1 MTSSVAA
8 VSALEVHG
16 LSKTFPGQAALI
28 SVDFELASGEVHALV
43 GQNGSGKSTL
53 IKVLAGYHTPD
64 PGSSVAVA
72 GVPLTFSDPRGAL
85 AAGLRFV
92 HQDLALIPTLD
103 TLDNVALGR
112 GYECLRGGTISWRR
126 EAESA
131 RDLLGEFGYDF
142 DLRAPVSK
150 LTASERTG
158 IAVVRA
164 LQGWEGQAHVLFLD
178 EPTAA
183 LPAGE
188 VQRLFEVVRMIQR
201 RGVAV
206 VYISHH
212 FHEVFDICDRVTVL
226 RDGRVVTTR
235 AVSDLDEPELIEL
248 TIGRSIQRADIRK
261 RGQRAADGTAVLRV
275 RGLTGRLLR
284 GVDLDVYAGEV
295 LGVAGITG
303 SGREEL
309 ASLVFGAVRGGGD
322 VQVDGRTIK
331 PGRPDR
337 SVARGMV
344 FVPADRLASGILA
357 DMSVRENLTIGSL
370 RRYIGRLGLRI
381 RAEIADVVDWLER
394 LQVVPRRSEAVI
406 ARLSGGNQQK
416 VMLGRAL
423 RLEPRVLVLDA
434 PTQGVDV
441 GAKAA
446 IHDIVDGVAMR
457 GTAVLVASTESAEL
471 VRLCDRVL
479 VLAEGRVRIIC
490 VGAET
495 TSDRLE
501 ELTLGG
507 PGSVPG

>member
-1 MTSSVAA
+1 MTGSGSSTPVLA
-8 VSALEVHG
+8 VSH
-16 LSKTFPGQAALI
+16 LSKTFPGQAALTA
-28 SVDFELASGEVHALV
+28 VDFDVVPGEVRALV

-53 IKVLAGYHTPD
+53 IKILAGYHAPD
-64 PGSSVAVA
+64 AGSEVTVA
-72 GVPLTFSDPRGAL
+72 GYPLTFSDPRAAM

-92 HQDLALIPTLD
+92 HQDLALIPALD

-112 GYECLRGGTISWRR
+112 GYERARGGTISWRR

-131 RDLLGEFGYDF
+131 RVLLHEFGYDF

-158 IAVVRA
+158 IAIVRA

-183 LPAGE
+183 LPASE
-188 VQRLFEVVRMIQR
+188 VQRLFEVIRMVQR

-212 FHEVFDICDRVTVL
+212 FSEVFEIGDRVTVL

-235 AVSDLDEPELIEL
+235 AVTDLDEPELIEL
-248 TIGRSIQRADIRK
+248 TVGRAIRRADVRK
-261 RGQRAADGTAVLRV
+261 RGVRTPGDTVALRV

-284 GVDLDVYAGEV
+284 GIDLDVHTGEV
-295 LGVAGITG
+295 VGVAGITG

-309 ASLVFGAVRGGGD
+309 ASLVFGAAQRGGG
-322 VQVDGRTIK
+322 VEVNGYAVK

-344 FVPADRLASGILA
+344 FVPADRLVSGILA

-370 RRYIGRLGLRI
+370 LRYMSRLGLRI
-381 RAEIADVVDWLER
+381 RAEIADAETWLER
-394 LQVVPRRSEAVI
+394 LQVVPRRSEAII

-423 RLEPRVLVLDA
+423 RLEPRVLVLDG

-446 IHDIVDGVAMR
+446 IHDIIDGVANR
-457 GTAVLVASTESAEL
+457 GAAVLVASTESAEL

-479 VLAEGRVRIIC
+479 VLAAGRVQTVCI
-490 VGAET
+490 GAET
-495 TSDRLE
+495 SPEELE
-501 ELTLGG
+501 ELTMGG
-507 PGSVPG
+507 ALAAPE